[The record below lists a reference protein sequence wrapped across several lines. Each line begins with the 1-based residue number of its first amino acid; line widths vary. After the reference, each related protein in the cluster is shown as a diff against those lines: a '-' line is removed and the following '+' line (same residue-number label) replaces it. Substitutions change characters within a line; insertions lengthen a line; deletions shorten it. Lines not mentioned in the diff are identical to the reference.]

1 MRVVGGSAR
10 GVRLISPR
18 GSGTRPTMDLVRG
31 ALFNIL
37 TPLGIEDALVMDL
50 FAGTGSL
57 GIEALS
63 RGALHTDFVESSSQQ
78 CSDILGSLNATKL
91 TQKAKIWHTTV
102 EKALEQMRGKYDFVL
117 MDPPYKDPF
126 PAALLHKLQ
135 ERALL
140 EDDTVVVV
148 GHSSRKI
155 VPDQLGE
162 LVLWKDRRYGDSSLA
177 IYMLGPEHL
186 SPEEK

>member
-102 EKALEQMRGKYDFVL
+102 EKALEQMRGKYDLVL

-126 PAALLHKLQ
+126 PATILHKLQ
-135 ERALL
+135 EL
-140 EDDTVVVV
+140 
-148 GHSSRKI
+148 
-155 VPDQLGE
+155 
-162 LVLWKDRRYGDSSLA
+162 SL
-177 IYMLGPEHL
+177 IHISEPTRPY
-186 SPEEK
+186 